1 MLEVGT
7 SIFLLSRRLLDVTRP
22 GATTSPNPDFTLG
35 VRLNL
40 WSAHS
45 LVVLWLAL
53 HVAECPL
60 CGAIWLG
67 GTGRE
72 LLLLGVR
79 RNLVKDMVEAEPTF
93 DSLSRKPGWGI
104 SMGLTP
110 LFAPSDAGQCV
121 RLVAW
126 VATCHTL
133 GSSTRSAC

>member
-1 MLEVGT
+1 VLDVGT

-79 RNLVKDMVEAEPTF
+79 RNLDGESVWV
-93 DSLSRKPGWGI
+93 SLLSLLLL
-104 SMGLTP
+104 M
-110 LFAPSDAGQCV
+110 
-121 RLVAW
+121 LVSVSAW
-126 VATCHTL
+126 
-133 GSSTRSAC
+133 

>member
-1 MLEVGT
+1 MLDVGT
-7 SIFLLSRRLLDVTRP
+7 SIFLLSRRLLEVTRP

-79 RNLVKDMVEAEPTF
+79 RNLVKDMVDDEPTF
-93 DSLSRKPGWGI
+93 DSFCCQTWKGN
-104 SMGLTP
+104 
-110 LFAPSDAGQCV
+110 QY
-121 RLVAW
+121 
-126 VATCHTL
+126 
-133 GSSTRSAC
+133 GSHSSLCSF

>member
-79 RNLVKDMVEAEPTF
+79 RNLVKDMVEDEPIF
-93 DSLSRKPGWGI
+93 ILLAANLEGESVWVSLLSLLLL
-104 SMGLTP
+104 M
-110 LFAPSDAGQCV
+110 
-121 RLVAW
+121 LVSVSAW
-126 VATCHTL
+126 
-133 GSSTRSAC
+133 